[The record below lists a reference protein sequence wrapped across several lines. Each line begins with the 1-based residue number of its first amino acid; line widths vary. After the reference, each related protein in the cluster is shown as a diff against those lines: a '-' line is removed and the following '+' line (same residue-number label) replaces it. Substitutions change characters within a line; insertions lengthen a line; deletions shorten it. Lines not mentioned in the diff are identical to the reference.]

1 MSKYIKALLF
11 AILIPCAVFAQVVPA
26 EQDVQAEEAE
36 QNEPLHHIDYFSTNA
51 WVLLGFGWRYSLD
64 GDTVTTTK
72 EINNILDQNEYSS
85 GYLTK
90 SKVMGYSAATLAIG
104 GLAFMLS
111 VALTAPLWI
120 DTDGESTPEW
130 VTKTGNAVIAS
141 IPLDWLLLYESNR
154 YYQMSINSYTLG
166 SDVMVGNERNQKA
179 LRTSKI
185 MNWVGIAMTLGTVA
199 LLDVGLNKRSH
210 DDSSASLYLAG
221 AAFLIPLDWFVLTL
235 SHVLLND
242 AKAIDKQR

>member
-1 MSKYIKALLF
+1 MKNLLNSIVF
-11 AILIPCAVFAQVVPA
+11 FLLIPCAVFAQVVPA
-26 EQDVQAEEAE
+26 EQEDVLAEEVE
-36 QNEPLHHIDYFSTNA
+36 RNEPLHHIDYFSTNA

-120 DTDGESTPEW
+120 DTDRESTPEW
-130 VTKTGNAVIAS
+130 VTKTGNAIIAS

-166 SDVMVGNERNQKA
+166 RDVMAGNQKA
-179 LRTSKI
+179 IRTSKI
-185 MNWVGIAMTLGTVA
+185 FSGMYFFRNLDFSATSIACSRVSGSLSLPLFFSGRT
-199 LLDVGLNKRSH
+199 DFS
-210 DDSSASLYLAG
+210 DIPSSAAYIIS
-221 AAFLIPLDWFVLTL
+221 PRT
-235 SHVLLND
+235 
-242 AKAIDKQR
+242 K

>member
-1 MSKYIKALLF
+1 MSKIIKALLF
-11 AILIPCAVFAQVVPA
+11 AILTPCAVFAQVLPI
-26 EQDVQAEEAE
+26 EQEVQAEETK

-64 GDTVTTTK
+64 GDTVSTTK
-72 EINNILDQNEYSS
+72 EINAFLDENDYSS

-90 SKVMGYSAATLAIG
+90 SKITGYSAATLAIG
-104 GLAFMLS
+104 GLAFMIS

-120 DTDGESTPEW
+120 DTDRESNPEW
-130 VTKTGNAVIAS
+130 VTKTGNAILAS

-154 YYQMSINSYTLG
+154 YYQMSIDSYNLG
-166 SDVMVGNERNQKA
+166 YDAMIGNEKNQKA

-185 MNWVGIAMTLGTVA
+185 MNYAGIIMALGSAV
-199 LLDVGLNKRSH
+199 LLDVGLNKRSD

-221 AAFLIPLDWFVLTL
+221 AAVLIPLDWLVLAL
-235 SHVLLND
+235 SHSLLSD
-242 AKAIDKQR
+242 AKAK

>member
-1 MSKYIKALLF
+1 MSKIIKALLLAF
-11 AILIPCAVFAQVVPA
+11 LIPCAVFAQMMPA
-26 EQDVQAEEAE
+26 EQDVQTEDVE
-36 QNEPLHHIDYFSTNA
+36 QNKPLHHIDYFSTNA

-90 SKVMGYSAATLAIG
+90 SKVMGYSAAILAIG

-120 DTDGESTPEW
+120 DTDRESTPEW
-130 VTKTGNAVIAS
+130 VTKTGNAIIAS

-166 SDVMVGNERNQKA
+166 RDVMAGNQKA
-179 LRTSKI
+179 IRTSKI
-185 MNWVGIAMTLGTVA
+185 MNWVGIAMTLGTVC
-199 LLDVGLNKRSH
+199 LLNVGLNKRSH
-210 DDSSASLYLAG
+210 DDSSSSLYLAG
-221 AAFLIPLDWFVLTL
+221 AAFLIPLDWFVLML
-235 SHVLLND
+235 SHILSND
-242 AKAIDKQR
+242 AKANDKYH

>member
-1 MSKYIKALLF
+1 MRNLFKAIVLAL
-11 AILIPCAVFAQVVPA
+11 LIPCGMFAQVLPA
-26 EQDVQAEEAE
+26 EQEDVLAEETI
-36 QNEPLHHIDYFSTNA
+36 QDEPSHRIDYFSPNA
-51 WVLLGFGWRYSLD
+51 WVLLGFGWRYTLD
-64 GDTVTTTK
+64 GDTVLTTK
-72 EINNILDQNEYSS
+72 DINTFLDQNEYSS

-111 VALTAPLWI
+111 VALTAPIWI
-120 DTDGESTPEW
+120 DTDRESTPEW
-130 VTKTGNAVIAS
+130 VTKTGNAIIAS

-154 YYQMSINSYTLG
+154 YYQMSIDSYTLG

-185 MNWVGIAMTLGTVA
+185 MNYVGIAMTLGTVF

-210 DDSSASLYLAG
+210 DDSSSSLYLAG
-221 AAFLIPLDWFVLTL
+221 AAFLIPLDWFVLML
-235 SHVLLND
+235 SHVLQND
-242 AKAIDKQR
+242 AKAK